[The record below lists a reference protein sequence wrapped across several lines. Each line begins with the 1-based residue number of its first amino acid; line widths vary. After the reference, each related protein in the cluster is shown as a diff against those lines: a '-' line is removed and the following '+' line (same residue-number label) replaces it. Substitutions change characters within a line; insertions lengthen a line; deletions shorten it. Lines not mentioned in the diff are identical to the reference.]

1 MKNPIFLVSTGRT
14 GTKFFSSFFSTYAV
28 DVASYHTTRYTRFLN
43 ILGNMYRQKL
53 ISRSIMK
60 AFWKRIKLLEIQSHE
75 LRYIECNPYYYNI
88 IDIITEF
95 FPEAKFIC
103 VTRFPKT
110 FVLSH
115 IKWERQRWKSIIA
128 NRLVPYWQP
137 TSYLDQLK
145 GFKHDYYQR
154 VEFYS
159 KVWARKNTAILEAAV
174 RNDNAM
180 TLKFEEIFHHANGVD
195 AMVGLIKWLDIK
207 LKVPI
212 TKEMVAAKINT
223 SKETHKDIWDDHC
236 TKIMDSFCLSLLRD
250 LGYE

>member
-28 DVASYHTTRYTRFLN
+28 DVASYHTTRHTRLLN
-43 ILGNMYRQKL
+43 VLGNMHRQKL

-60 AFWKRIKLLEIQSHE
+60 AFWKQIKFREIQSHE

-95 FPEAKFIC
+95 FPEAKFIF
-103 VTRFPKT
+103 VIRFPKT

-115 IKWERQRWKSIIA
+115 IKWERQRWKSAIA
-128 NRLVPYWQP
+128 NRLIPYWQP
-137 TSYLDQLK
+137 TSYLDQLR

-159 KVWARKNTAILEAAV
+159 KVWARKNAAIRENAV
-174 RNDNAM
+174 DNTNAM
-180 TLKFEEIFHHANGVD
+180 ILKFEEIFHHTKGVD
-195 AMVGLIKWLDIK
+195 VMARLTKWLDIE
-207 LKVPI
+207 LKAPI
-212 TKEMVAAKINT
+212 TKEMVTAKINT
-223 SKETHKDIWDDHC
+223 SKGTANDIWDDHC
-236 TKIMDSFCLSLLRD
+236 TKIMNRFCFSLLRD